1 MILCRALAPR
11 SLERVSIPAAVSDF
25 LIAISAS
32 FHLCFIALPRFF
44 FRPDTLASVTLQ
56 RHQLSDSSQSS
67 LSLFPSFHLRT
78 MLVEYIVHNLIV
90 AAAAAAAAAPII
102 TGKPRS
108 CIVGRRAEGATSQSA
123 SQSVWWWL
131 VKFPLDETFFSLS
144 NTGSIFWDYETS
156 HASVQAIVGGKPEQ
170 RACSLYLALYL

>member
-1 MILCRALAPR
+1 MILFRALAPR

-32 FHLCFIALPRFF
+32 FYLCFIALPRFF

-90 AAAAAAAAAPII
+90 VAAAAVAAPII
-102 TGKPRS
+102 TGKPRT

-123 SQSVWWWL
+123 SQSV
-131 VKFPLDETFFSLS
+131 
-144 NTGSIFWDYETS
+144 
-156 HASVQAIVGGKPEQ
+156 
-170 RACSLYLALYL
+170 